1 MTGFLTP
8 PAAYPYRTGSLFLGL
23 DPATNAPVGISTER
37 HAITIAGARSG
48 KGAALLIPNAL
59 RWSDNLLVIDPK
71 GEIANAAW
79 QAREA
84 LGQQVAVLDPF
95 GAAKAVPDRL
105 RATFNPLAEID
116 LTSPVAGDEI
126 RVIADGL
133 VKRHKAEDGDWYD
146 GAVRI
151 LAGVLAFVME
161 SAPPEHRT
169 FAAMRSVLLQP
180 NEVKDDAGNLVG
192 GLYHDAQ
199 MMQGSAAFGGLA
211 KGAGVSIMTALTSD
225 KGQEKTHLS
234 MAREATVWM
243 DQALIASTLAA
254 SSFDLRDLKAGKLSV
269 FLVLPPKYMGD
280 YSAFLRLFVRGAIN
294 AMMDDDEDNP
304 RRCLF
309 LLDEFYS
316 LGKLDVVEQAA
327 GLMGGYGLHL
337 WPFMQDLGQLRQ
349 LYGDRMAETFFSNAD
364 AAVFFGNSD
373 RATLQYV
380 SGWAGNLTPSEVVAA
395 PPPQN
400 YTAVR
405 DPEKTGFFGGGYYG
419 QKFFEGE
426 KEYRS
431 RLATEDENNRR
442 MQATIDAN
450 SRAAYE
456 HSMRQ
461 SGKPRLTPEQV
472 AALVGKKDGDKVAR
486 SALVFTKGGDLLNVR
501 LQPYFTDPTVKR
513 TDPARHPQAAG
524 HGGLIPTI
532 LAEATAS
539 YTRLALIAL
548 PVLTIFIYSTRSINA
563 ASLALVAIIII
574 LGGLVIKWLRSPIT
588 KTKKFFISFGASGLL
603 LLLAIIGSATGNDQV
618 YGMAS
623 GLLFV
628 GVSAALFYFLWTVIR
643 G

>member
-1 MTGFLTP
+1 MTGFLTA

-23 DPATNAPVGISTER
+23 DPATNAPVGVSTER

-116 LTSPVAGDEI
+116 LASPVAGDEI

-180 NEVKDDAGNLVG
+180 NEVKDDEGNLVG

-199 MMQGSAAFGGLA
+199 MMQGCTAFGGLA

-225 KGQEKTHLS
+225 KGQEKTHLG

-243 DQALIASTLAA
+243 DQPLIASTLAA

-280 YSAFLRLFVRGAIN
+280 YSAFLRLFVRAAIN
-294 AMMDDDEDNP
+294 AMMDDDADNP

-431 RLATEDENNRR
+431 RISTEDENNRR
-442 MQATIDAN
+442 MQASIDAN
-450 SRAAYE
+450 HRANYE
-456 HSMRQ
+456 HNMRQ

-486 SALVFTKGGDLLNVR
+486 SALVFTKGSDVLNVR
-501 LQPYFTDPTVKR
+501 LQPYFEAGAAPVS
-513 TDPARHPQAAG
+513 ARAQARADTSETPIYARKNY
-524 HGGLIPTI
+524 LDSLWIIAAPVVI
-532 LAEATAS
+532 LAYTFLPNSAVPFALGAIMAGTGIITTRPATITHFVEVFGMAWAAIVGMS
-539 YTRLALIAL
+539 TLGNIGGKFLGFPDSHAL
-548 PVLTIFIYSTRSINA
+548 PVTIGLVAATYVLHLWAINA
-563 ASLALVAIIII
+563 RSRYRI
-574 LGGLVIKWLRSPIT
+574 L
-588 KTKKFFISFGASGLL
+588 
-603 LLLAIIGSATGNDQV
+603 
-618 YGMAS
+618 
-623 GLLFV
+623 
-628 GVSAALFYFLWTVIR
+628 
-643 G
+643 